1 MHVLVSVV
9 ALELFRLH
17 TTRKVCV
24 SVGMLVILV
33 LVVTGGS
40 VVNNLSANAGDSGLI
55 PGSGRSPG
63 GGNVYPLQCSFLGD
77 PVDSGAWH
85 TTVHGVTKSRTCLSD

>member
-1 MHVLVSVV
+1 MHVLVSVL
-9 ALELFRLH
+9 ALELFRSH
-17 TTRKVCV
+17 TTRKVCM

-40 VVNNLSANAGDSGLI
+40 VVKNLPANAGDSGLI

-63 GGNVYPLQCSFLGD
+63 VGNDNP
-77 PVDSGAWH
+77 P
-85 TTVHGVTKSRTCLSD
+85 